1 MRLSKFINIISWPIN
16 VLKYKSL
23 NGIKSR
29 KDFYKIIAN
38 ERERA
43 NRNHHKV
50 SLVVFNLD
58 SFPDKGK
65 ERRQLINNIIKEK
78 RSIDGIGWY
87 KKHSV
92 GVILP
97 YTSSHGGREFSV
109 RVCRTLNFIMPDSFC
124 YLFTYPLERKS
135 DDIAENSDDSAAENN
150 VADDVENKS
159 YDNDKNSSVRS
170 VSQ

>member
-65 ERRQLINNIIKEK
+65 ERRQLINNIIKEV
-78 RSIDGIGWY
+78 GIN
-87 KKHSV
+87 
-92 GVILP
+92 L
-97 YTSSHGGREFSV
+97 
-109 RVCRTLNFIMPDSFC
+109 
-124 YLFTYPLERKS
+124 
-135 DDIAENSDDSAAENN
+135 
-150 VADDVENKS
+150 
-159 YDNDKNSSVRS
+159 
-170 VSQ
+170 Q